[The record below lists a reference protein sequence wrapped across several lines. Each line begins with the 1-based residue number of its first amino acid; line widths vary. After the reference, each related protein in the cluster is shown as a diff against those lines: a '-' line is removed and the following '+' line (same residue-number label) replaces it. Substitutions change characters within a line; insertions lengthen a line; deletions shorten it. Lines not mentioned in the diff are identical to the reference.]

1 MKALIVNYGVGN
13 FFSIECA
20 LKKTGLDARIVV
32 SPEELDG
39 ADGIVLPGV
48 GNFGVASE
56 NLEPFKSTIAKLV
69 AKGVPL
75 LGVCLGM
82 QLLFEESE
90 EGLGKGLGLIRGK
103 VVRLP
108 RQVKTPHMGWNTLK
122 LHRSERLLEGINE
135 KDYFYFVHSYYPKP
149 LNESVVAAETSY
161 GVDFASVLD
170 TGNIYATQFHP
181 EKSGKAGMRILA
193 NFSDLIARR

>member
-13 FFSIECA
+13 LFSIECA
-20 LKKTGLDARIVV
+20 LKKTGLDTRIAV